1 MNKWDALRLRG
12 SDRRFR
18 PEEMPVDYYGVGVEL
33 APRTVES
40 LVTWDVSGHAQCEKD
55 RLNAAHR
62 STIKTRGGY

>member
-1 MNKWDALRLRG
+1 MNNWDALRLRG
-12 SDRRFR
+12 RDRRFR

-33 APRTVES
+33 VPRTVEG

-55 RLNAAHR
+55 RLSSAYR